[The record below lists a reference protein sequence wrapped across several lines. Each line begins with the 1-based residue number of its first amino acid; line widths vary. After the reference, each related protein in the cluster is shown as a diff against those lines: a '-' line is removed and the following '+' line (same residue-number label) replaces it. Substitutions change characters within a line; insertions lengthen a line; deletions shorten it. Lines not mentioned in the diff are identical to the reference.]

1 MTMDAGTFEFR
12 PIRTLEDCRAVV
24 TLQEEV
30 WGRDGETVPASVLFV
45 SAKRGGI
52 LLGAWAVS
60 AGSAGSE
67 APPTLEGFVW
77 SMPGVR
83 DDGKRTHWSH
93 MLGVLPRNRQHRI
106 GERLKW
112 AQREL
117 ALEQGA
123 ELIEWTFDPLQAA
136 NAHFNLHVLGGLGAS
151 YGVNIYGA
159 LNGPLHRGTPTDRL
173 IVEWRID
180 SPHVRRRHDARQ
192 STGNSRFMSARS
204 AEIADAPSVID
215 LIDRDGWVQP
225 ARVLRADGERRFL
238 LPVPPRFLDMQQQAT
253 SVALAW
259 RLAVRDVMTD
269 ALARGYRAVDFF
281 LNRERG
287 GGAYMFARDEN
298 LTRVE
303 GTG

>member
-1 MTMDAGTFEFR
+1 MMLGSDEYEVRALH
-12 PIRTLEDCRAVV
+12 TLEDCRTVV
-24 TLQEEV
+24 AIQEEV

-52 LLGAWAVS
+52 LLGASATA
-60 AGSAGSE
+60 AGSADS
-67 APPTLEGFVW
+67 ADASTLVELVGFVW

-93 MLGVLPRNRQHRI
+93 MLGVLPRSRQHRI

-112 AQREL
+112 AQREQ

-136 NAHFNLHVLGGLGAS
+136 NAHFNLQVLGGLGAS
-151 YGVNIYGA
+151 YGVDIYGA
-159 LNGPLHRGTPTDRL
+159 LSGPLHRGTPTDRL

-180 SPHVRRRHDARQ
+180 APHVRRRYDARQ
-192 STGNSRFMSARS
+192 STGNSRFFSPRT
-204 AEIADAPSVID
+204 AEVAHAPAVIEVVE
-215 LIDRDGWVQP
+215 RDGWIQP
-225 ARVLRADGERRFL
+225 GTVTRARDDRRFL
-238 LPVPPRFLDMQQQAT
+238 LPIPPRFLEMQQQAN

-259 RLAVRDVMTD
+259 RLAVREVMTD

-287 GGAYMFARDEN
+287 GGAYMFARDESS
-298 LTRVE
+298 LD
-303 GTG
+303 